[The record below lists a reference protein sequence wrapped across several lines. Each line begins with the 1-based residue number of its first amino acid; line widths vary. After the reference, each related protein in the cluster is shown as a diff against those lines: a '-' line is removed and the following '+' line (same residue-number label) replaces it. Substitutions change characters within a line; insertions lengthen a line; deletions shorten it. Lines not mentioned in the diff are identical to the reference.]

1 MNWFLIALINPV
13 AHAFINHFDK
23 YLISK
28 FIKGGAVGALI
39 LFSSLFAVV
48 LLPIL
53 LIIDFGILSNITL
66 FRAVILMVNGTFL
79 TLAILLY
86 LYALEHEEASI
97 VAPLFQL
104 IPVFGFIAGYFIL
117 GETISGNEIAAA
129 ALIIVGGAVLSME
142 FAGRK
147 SKLKWRLVALM
158 IGSSLFYAVNAV
170 IFKSIAVDQGF
181 TDSLF
186 WDMLGKVLL
195 GVGLFLGVKSYRDQF
210 LNLLKSNRYTVI
222 GLNVI
227 NEIIGLVGEVALIFA
242 VLFAPVVLVQ
252 SVGGLQPMFV
262 FLFAILFTFLFPS
275 FAKESFA
282 KRDLIQKVL
291 GIVIITAGVYLLDI
305 GL

>member
-53 LIIDFGILSNITL
+53 LIYDSSILRSITIGN
-66 FRAVILMVNGTFL
+66 AAILMVNGTFL

-86 LYALEHEEASI
+86 LYALEDEEASI

-117 GETISGNEIAAA
+117 GEIITGSEIWAAG
-129 ALIIVGGAVLSME
+129 LIIAGGTVLSME
-142 FAGRK
+142 FAGRR
-147 SKLKWRLVALM
+147 SKLKWRLILLM
-158 IGSSLFYAVNAV
+158 LGASMFYAVNAV
-170 IFKSIAVDQGF
+170 IFKYIAVDQGF
-181 TDSLF
+181 ASSLF

-195 GVGLFLGVKSYRDQF
+195 GVGLFFGVRSYREQF
-210 LNLLKSNRYTVI
+210 LNLLRSNRYTII

-227 NEIIGLVGEVALIFA
+227 NEIIGLIGEVAIIFA

-262 FLFAILFTFLFPS
+262 FLFAILFTFLFPK
-275 FAKESFA
+275 FASESFA
-282 KRDLIQKVL
+282 KRDLIQKVI
-291 GIVIITAGVYLLDI
+291 GIVIITVGVYLLDL
-305 GL
+305 G